1 MWSFHH
7 RSFGRAREQVQ
18 AWTERASLR
27 HVKLW
32 MGPVATLVAWFVAGE
47 AAAYCRQNSCQDDRD
62 NQVFCERDERRCIVG
77 GKTLHYK
84 SPCLSFGV
92 AAGQAAVLGLSDQEF
107 ESLVARAFERWQSV
121 DCGDGRGPGLSVQSA
136 GVVETERAFYC
147 KEPSLNLSVW
157 LLMDDWQKEDS
168 ALGYANS
175 IYAEDDAE
183 IFDCDVELNAHK
195 ILMEVPEDLIEDA
208 LLSIITHE
216 AGHFLGL
223 AHSDDTDAVMFAAYN
238 RNDLLSRDLT
248 PDDVDGICAVFPPS
262 EQRLDCSSPG
272 VSEAALDE
280 AACERALLPPTS
292 SSCAIVDRG
301 PRNGSFAGAAVW
313 GMLGVFAWSYR
324 RRRSRFESRWC

>member
-1 MWSFHH
+1 M
-7 RSFGRAREQVQ
+7 RER
-18 AWTERASLR
+18 TERANLR
-27 HVKLW
+27 HVKLR
-32 MGPVATLVAWFVAGE
+32 MGPLVAALVAWFVAGE
-47 AAAYCRQNSCQDDRD
+47 ATAYCRQNSCQDDHE
-62 NQVFCERDERRCIVG
+62 NEVFCERDERRCIIG
-77 GKTLHYK
+77 GQTLHYK

-92 AAGQAAVLGLSDQEF
+92 AAGQADVLGMSDQEF

-121 DCGDGRGPGLSVQSA
+121 DCGDGRRPGLSVQSA
-136 GVVETERAFYC
+136 GPVDTERTFYC

-157 LLMDDWQKEDS
+157 LLTDDWQKESS

-195 ILMEVPEDLIEDA
+195 ILTEVPADLIEDA

-248 PDDVDGICAVFPPS
+248 PDDIEGICAVFPPS
-262 EQRLDCSSPG
+262 EQRLDCSPPG

-280 AACERALLPPTS
+280 AACDAALRPPSS
-292 SSCAIVDRG
+292 SSCALGEPGHRES
-301 PRNGSFAGAAVW
+301 SFTGTAAL
-313 GMLGVFAWSYR
+313 GMLGVFGWLGR
-324 RRRSRFESRWC
+324 RRRSRFESRSC